1 MSNLD
6 HQPVMNPMPPVVI
19 ALFLCIVAVEL
30 LFVLGT
36 LGVIGDP
43 SAIGWRI
50 NAIQEY
56 GISPTVAQWM
66 WDNSYYPAEHLKR
79 FITFSFVNGS
89 TISTGVAIA
98 LFLAM
103 GRMVGT
109 VYNAVSV
116 LVVYFGSAIFGAL
129 VFVYAAPVNE
139 WLFGSYVGVYGLIGG
154 YSYISWLVLRAGH
167 GQQLSAFS
175 LIAMLMGIQLVFG
188 IFFDVGYTWIAD
200 LAAFAFGFLVSF
212 IVAPGGWGRLLMMI
226 RRD

>member
-1 MSNLD
+1 MSNPD

-139 WLFGSYVGVYGLIGG
+139 WLFGSYVGVYGLIGC

-167 GQQLSAFS
+167 GPQLSAFS